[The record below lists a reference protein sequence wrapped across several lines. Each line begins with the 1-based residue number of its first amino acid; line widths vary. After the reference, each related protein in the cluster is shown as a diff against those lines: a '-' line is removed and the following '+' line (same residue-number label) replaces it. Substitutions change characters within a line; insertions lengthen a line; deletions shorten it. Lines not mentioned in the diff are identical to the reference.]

1 MWQGVAVEFAGL
13 FPSNP
18 RIRQFNGWIGMAPGV
33 SMRSAYETF
42 LNAACDRL
50 GYSASIN
57 SLLSLAALE
66 IKVEIPIIRDNG
78 ELAIFSGYRVQHQN
92 ARGPCKGGLR
102 YHPDVDIREVRE
114 LASLMTMKTALVNIP
129 LGGGK
134 GGIDCDPH
142 KLSPR
147 ELETLTRKFVK
158 RIHREIGPNSDIMA
172 PDVGTDARV
181 MGWIH
186 SEYSAI
192 YGHSPAAV
200 TGKPLALGGSLGRDK
215 ATGHG
220 IGIVIKE
227 YAQTY
232 NAPLEGATVAIQG
245 FGNVGL
251 HAARALSDL
260 GMKIVALSDSRSAVH
275 RKGGVN
281 LDALVRHKKERGSL
295 CDRDDSD
302 ALDPAAILELDCD
315 YLVPAALGNA
325 ITVENAPRV
334 GARVVVEGA
343 NGPVTSDA
351 DRMLR
356 QRGVVIVPDIL
367 ANAGGVI
374 VSYFEWVQNLQREVW
389 TLEQVDAELARILG
403 RAARDVFAHAAAE
416 DLDLRSSAFDIA
428 VERVKDALDATG
440 F

>member
-1 MWQGVAVEFAGL
+1 MT
-13 FPSNP
+13 P
-18 RIRQFNGWIGMAPGV
+18 RV

-50 GYSASIN
+50 GYTASIN

-78 ELAIFSGYRVQHQN
+78 ELVIFSGYRVQHQN

-102 YHPDVDIREVRE
+102 YHPEVNMQEVRE
-114 LASLMTMKTALVNIP
+114 LASLMTMKTALANIP

-142 KLSPR
+142 KLSRR

-172 PDVGTDARV
+172 PDVGTDAQV

-215 ATGHG
+215 ATGYG
-220 IGIVIKE
+220 IGIVIRE
-227 YAQTY
+227 YAKRY
-232 NAPLEGATVAIQG
+232 GAPLKGATVAIQG

-251 HAARALSDL
+251 HAAYAFRDL
-260 GMKIVALSDSRSAVH
+260 GMNVIAISDSRSAVH
-275 RKGGVN
+275 RESGV
-281 LDALVRHKKERGSL
+281 DIDGLVKRKKERGSL
-295 CDRDDSD
+295 CDRDDKD
-302 ALDPAAILELDCD
+302 ALEPTALLELECD

-325 ITVENAPRV
+325 ITAANASRIE
-334 GARVVVEGA
+334 ARVVVEGA

-351 DRMLR
+351 DRILAGR
-356 QRGVVIVPDIL
+356 EIVIVPDIL

-389 TLEQVDAELARILG
+389 PLAQVDTELARILG
-403 RAARDVFAHAAAE
+403 EAARNVFDHAAE
-416 DLDLRSSAFDIA
+416 RNLDLRSASFDIA
-428 VERVKDALDATG
+428 VGRVKDALDATG